1 MNKRKVNQSAKE
13 LTLDEKK
20 NLEVLNIFEQL
31 VAYSNELLVAFETE
45 KYRTIVIIDHEAIG
59 TYDTLVKEIITFHFN
74 ATIGK
79 NSNGNYSIYF
89 SYDDEAISK
98 FGNRLFN
105 QMLRKL
111 IAVSMQDTTSVNVE
125 DRIRIDHEPKN
136 VRNFFIKRL
145 IDKETHHISIQAV
158 ERKTA

>member
-1 MNKRKVNQSAKE
+1 MKTRKVNQPAKE
-13 LTLDEKK
+13 PTLDEKK
-20 NLEVLNIFEQL
+20 NLEVLTIFEQI
-31 VAYSNELLVAFETE
+31 VAHANDLLSVFDTE

-59 TYDTLVKEIITFHFN
+59 TYDTLVKEVITFHFN
-74 ATIGK
+74 ATIGR

-89 SYDDEAISK
+89 SYDDESITK
-98 FGNRLFN
+98 FGNRLYN

-111 IAVSMQDTTSVNVE
+111 IAVSMQGTTSVNVE

-145 IDKETHHISIQAV
+145 IDKETDNISIQAV